1 MLEWMQKHRKYLIAT
16 VWISALALIF
26 AMLVEWGGGGFSAGS
41 SDTIAKV
48 GNLNVD
54 RSEYL
59 RAYNYLKNLYQISD
73 DSEAQI
79 FGIDDEAFRQTVR
92 TKLLELVADDIG
104 VTVTQDEIAD
114 SLMSIPAFQVNNR
127 FDKNQYFDFLSRSGQ
142 KAEFFEKLLGKE
154 ILNEKIQNLPLFS
167 PSTLE
172 LNTFLSANNIS
183 DDIYIK
189 ILKRSELL
197 KNENFDISDSSIEDF
212 WNQNR
217 GNYYKPSIYK
227 IAYVAIKPSMIDI
240 DTKNLRQFFEDNK
253 TKYADNAFDENDESL
268 LNDYKIEQAK
278 IYAQF
283 ASTFIDNYLDSNPN
297 SQDMDKIVDN
307 NSFSVLNLESINKL
321 RESFISGAQMEKG
334 MIPIRYA
341 ELAEDNKN
349 VYIQLLNNLAM
360 SNTNKHKTSKTSN
373 MDIIEGDNIII
384 VPHFITKVGR
394 IPLEF
399 SEVKDR
405 VKNDLLEH
413 QMQTKFNDIA
423 QLKLNEIIQNN
434 SNISSMQHLGFVS
447 LADSTQ
453 QNQNSIIPAR
463 NNIKVHSL
471 KDFELKNAI
480 AQIFRNNNKQGLIF
494 LNDEK
499 TLLYVINQQNMP
511 KLDELFNASNN
522 AIDEITQYKTRDMR
536 NALFEYATSKYRI
549 IDYRRKD

>member
-1 MLEWMQKHRKYLIAT
+1 M
-16 VWISALALIF
+16 
-26 AMLVEWGGGGFSAGS
+26 
-41 SDTIAKV
+41 
-48 GNLNVD
+48 
-54 RSEYL
+54 
-59 RAYNYLKNLYQISD
+59 
-73 DSEAQI
+73 
-79 FGIDDEAFRQTVR
+79 
-92 TKLLELVADDIG
+92 LELVADDIG